1 MSKES
6 REIEKL
12 NPDEEVGKKRK
23 IVFWSMIAT
32 GIGVIVVI
40 VLLLIFL
47 LPKDEKFD
55 IDLGSNVSVEDG
67 TLTGNGSY
75 KKGDSVT
82 IVAEDIDGYRFT
94 GWSYGGSIISTD
106 KEYTFEISEET
117 EGEYTANYAKIYSI
131 STFDNNQYGS
141 FIVAPTEAIAGETV
155 TVSYEV
161 NSENQEKHQLKRLYY
176 VTAGQSEQITIEN
189 NRFTM
194 PEGNVT
200 IYAEFNNLYNIN
212 LTTNISEEVDL
223 TGQGTYIE
231 NESVTI
237 SAPNVD
243 GYRFRNWTHNEQI
256 VTLDQEYIITK
267 IDSTTSGT
275 YMANY
280 DVLYQISTSSPNG
293 VVTIVDSKD
302 EAIAGESVEFTIT
315 PNENYRLIEV
325 KLNDQPLQE
334 QNSKYT
340 FEMPE
345 ENVTIIV
352 TYIQQLEVTL
362 ESNIELADSSTLYG
376 GGKYDINSSV
386 ELYAPVNTVDEEGNN
401 YRLIGF
407 KYNDSVDL
415 IESID
420 EGIYTFTLTE
430 QTAGRYTAVYERE
443 YQITVDENSTSNIV
457 LTQTM
462 GIQGDS
468 ITFTATITD
477 IVGEDNILIR
487 RLKIQSNG
495 QEIEYTNQDN
505 QYTFIMPAGDVE
517 ISLEVSETLNIIKD
531 FEISGNTITKYTGSS
546 SEVVV
551 PESYQTYTTEDG
563 STILCEGEETAITVI
578 GDVAFAT
585 NYIITKI
592 ILPSTLQSIGY
603 RAFYSCY
610 SLALV
615 INNSDLTITKGS
627 YNNGEIGIYAKE
639 VVNKSQ
645 PVGRVETKENVQ
657 YYINDTTGE
666 YIALR
671 IVDKN
676 VTSVVIQE
684 GTKEINQYAFSNCS
698 SLTEIVIPERVTEI
712 GSSAFFGCYALA
724 IVINNSNLT
733 ITERSTGNGFVGNY
747 AKEVVSNAQDI
758 VGRIET
764 KENVQYYIND
774 KTREYIALA
783 PANRNVTSVVIQEGT
798 KEINQYAFRN
808 CSSLTEIVIPE
819 SVTTIGSSAFSG
831 CNSLA
836 LVINNSDLTITKGSY
851 DNGEVGYNAIEIV
864 NKSQPVGRIETKE
877 NVQYYINDTTGEY
890 IALKIVDENVTSVVI
905 QEGTKEINQYAFSY
919 CSNLTEITLPS
930 TLQTIG
936 GSAFERCI
944 SLTKI
949 VIPEGVKIID
959 NSAFFCCSNLAKVT
973 LPSTLQSIGDYAFS
987 GCTSLTNVTIE
998 SEDIYKVAT
1007 SPVGLLQ
1014 YATTVRVPTTI
1025 VNTCDNSYLENVANY
1040 TTSVDGEYTVFTKV
1054 N

>member
-1 MSKES
+1 MSEDKKELEQNQAKVETN
-6 REIEKL
+6 EIK
-12 NPDEEVGKKRK
+12 PGQPTKKRK
-23 IVFWSMIAT
+23 ILFWSLLAT
-32 GIGVIVVI
+32 GVGVIIVV

-117 EGEYTANYAKIYSI
+117 EGEYTSNYAKIYSI
-131 STFDNNQYGS
+131 STFDNKQYGS
-141 FIVAPTEAIAGETV
+141 FTVAPTEAIAGETV

-212 LTTNISEEVDL
+212 LTTNLDEEVDL

-243 GYRFRNWTHNEQI
+243 GYRFRNWTYNGSI
-256 VTLDQEYIITK
+256 TITSQEYTIQAN
-267 IDSTTSGT
+267 STTQGT
-275 YMANY
+275 YIANY

-293 VVTIVDSKD
+293 VVTIIDNKT
-302 EAIAGESVEFTIT
+302 EAIAGESVEFTIA

-334 QNSKYT
+334 QNGKYT

-345 ENVTIIV
+345 GDANIVV

-443 YQITVDENSTSNIV
+443 YQLTVNESSKENVV
-457 LTQTM
+457 LTKIM
-462 GIQGDS
+462 ASQGDS
-468 ITFTATITD
+468 ITFTATTD
-477 IVGEDNILIR
+477 IVGEDNITIQ

-563 STILCEGEETAITVI
+563 STILCEGDDVLITRI
-578 GDVAFAT
+578 GNSAFQSYSSLTQIA
-585 NYIITKI
+585 
-592 ILPSTLQSIGY
+592 LPSTLKIIGDN
-603 RAFYSCY
+603 AFYEC
-610 SLALV
+610 
-615 INNSDLTITKGS
+615 
-627 YNNGEIGIYAKE
+627 
-639 VVNKSQ
+639 
-645 PVGRVETKENVQ
+645 
-657 YYINDTTGE
+657 
-666 YIALR
+666 
-671 IVDKN
+671 
-676 VTSVVIQE
+676 
-684 GTKEINQYAFSNCS
+684 SN
-698 SLTEIVIPERVTEI
+698 LTEIVIPEGVLTIED
-712 GSSAFFGCYALA
+712 SAFFDCRSLTKVTLPSTLILIKDDAFYNCSILA
-724 IVINNSNLT
+724 IVINNS
-733 ITERSTGNGFVGNY
+733 ST
-747 AKEVVSNAQDI
+747 
-758 VGRIET
+758 
-764 KENVQYYIND
+764 
-774 KTREYIALA
+774 
-783 PANRNVTSVVIQEGT
+783 
-798 KEINQYAFRN
+798 
-808 CSSLTEIVIPE
+808 
-819 SVTTIGSSAFSG
+819 
-831 CNSLA
+831 
-836 LVINNSDLTITKGSY
+836 LTITKGST
-851 DNGEVGYNAIEIV
+851 DNGYVGYYALEISQTEGEIIVENNILYYVNTINDSQIALAPSNRELTAINIKEGTTSI
-864 NKSQPVGRIETKE
+864 NKS
-877 NVQYYINDTTGEY
+877 
-890 IALKIVDENVTSVVI
+890 
-905 QEGTKEINQYAFSY
+905 AFSD
-919 CSNLTEITLPS
+919 CSNLKSVVMPKS
-930 TLQTIG
+930 
-936 GSAFERCI
+936 
-944 SLTKI
+944 
-949 VIPEGVKIID
+949 
-959 NSAFFCCSNLAKVT
+959 
-973 LPSTLQSIGDYAFS
+973 LQSVGDYAFS
-987 GCTSLTNVTIE
+987 NCTSLKSINLPNTLTTIE
-998 SEDIYKVAT
+998 HNSFTRSGLESIELPNSVSTFGVNAFSYTNLESFTIPENVLSINNSILAGCENLKTVIIHSNNFYTCIYEGSTTCSNLLELDDSVQFKVLASIVDDEDN
-1007 SPVGLLQ
+1007 
-1014 YATTVRVPTTI
+1014 
-1025 VNTCDNSYLENVANY
+1025 VNTYMNDSANFTRTLDDDGVYY
-1040 TTSVDGEYTVFTKV
+1040 TYTKV
-1054 N
+1054 VS